1 MQAQATAAPFED
13 GDYEQEVLLHV
24 LSERPTIF
32 RLCDLV
38 REVARDP
45 EEFSDRDAVEQAV
58 RDLVRAGLLYRQ
70 GVCVLPTPAAV
81 FVEGMELG

>member
-1 MQAQATAAPFED
+1 MQAQPTSGPDQD

-45 EEFSDRDAVEQAV
+45 EEFSDRDGVEQAV
-58 RDLVRAGLLYRQ
+58 RDLIRAGLLFRE
-70 GVCVLPTPAAV
+70 GVCILPTPAAV